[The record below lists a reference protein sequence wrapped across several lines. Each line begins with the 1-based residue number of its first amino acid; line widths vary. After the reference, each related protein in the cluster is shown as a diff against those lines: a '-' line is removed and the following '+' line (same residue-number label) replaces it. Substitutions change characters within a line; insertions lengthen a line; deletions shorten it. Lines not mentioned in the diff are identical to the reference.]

1 MDLQV
6 LRQIDLFS
14 NLDPIL
20 LAHVASIMQEK
31 SFKKGQIIFDEGDES
46 ADLYIIVKGRV
57 RISKIVP
64 GMGEEALAILD
75 AGAYFG
81 EMEMVEPAPRVARA
95 VAHEDCQMQTFGY
108 TEFRDLLS
116 SDKELAVAV
125 LWNFVRTLSNR
136 LVETDN
142 KVAATFA
149 MAQFQ

>member
-6 LRQIDLFS
+6 LRQIDLFA

-20 LAHVASIMQEK
+20 LAHIASIMQEK
-31 SFKKGQIIFDEGDES
+31 SYKRGTIIFEEGDES
-46 ADLYIIVKGRV
+46 SELFMIVKGRV
-57 RISKIVP
+57 RISKVVP

-75 AGAYFG
+75 PGSYFG
-81 EMEMVEPAPRVARA
+81 EMELVEPALRAARA
-95 VAHEDCQMQTFGY
+95 TAHEDCQMQTFTYGD
-108 TEFRDLLS
+108 FRDLLS

-125 LWNFVRTLSNR
+125 LWNFVRTLSRR